1 MLIAIKYSLAG
12 RFDIKPEESDKTIVL
27 NIRYPSGKSVAWNF
41 FADDL
46 VQDIYDFALYSMDDK
61 EISNF
66 TLSSNFPRKV
76 YEDKNSTIEQA
87 EISSYSTLIAQLK

>member
-46 VQDIYDFALYSMDDK
+46 V
-61 EISNF
+61 
-66 TLSSNFPRKV
+66 
-76 YEDKNSTIEQA
+76 
-87 EISSYSTLIAQLK
+87 